1 LPLETIT
8 CELSKRGVATIT
20 LNRPDRGNA
29 FNQTMLNELGAQL
42 AEFASDESARVIVLR
57 GRGKHFC
64 TGADVTGRGG
74 ADAPPVQFSLH
85 QILAVLDAQPQ
96 PTLAVV
102 QGAAAGGGAALG
114 ACCDIVVAAEQAFFS
129 IPEVRLGMAP
139 VRLAPFLIR
148 AMGQRSFRRYGLSGE
163 RISAAEALRIGLAH
177 AVCGAADLDGQAAEI
192 IDALLHGAAGR
203 HARTQAGGRGHGD
216 AGIACFDQP
225 GLRSDEIGG
234 SRGGNCEL
242 SREAQAKLVP
252 GALTGAH

>member
-148 AMGQRSFRRYGLSGE
+148 AMGHRSFRRYGLSGE
-163 RISAAEALRIGLAH
+163 RISALEALRIGLAH

-192 IDALLHGAAGR
+192 IDALLHGAPGAMR
-203 HARTQAGGRGHGD
+203 ELKRAAAAMAMPASPASTSPDHDPVKSAEAVE
-216 AGIACFDQP
+216 GIASF
-225 GLRSDEIGG
+225 
-234 SRGGNCEL
+234 
-242 SREAQAKLVP
+242 REKRKPNWYPAP
-252 GALTGAH
+252 